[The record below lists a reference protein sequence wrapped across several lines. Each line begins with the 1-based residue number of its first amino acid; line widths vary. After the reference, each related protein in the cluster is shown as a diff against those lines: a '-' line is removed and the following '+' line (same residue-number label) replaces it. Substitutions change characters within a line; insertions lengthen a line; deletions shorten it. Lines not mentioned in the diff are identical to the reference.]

1 MQYIPCNS
9 PWQVERLQRKFAT
22 IHSTL
27 AQQPLNPKPLE
38 PTDATPRMS
47 ATLNT
52 ILAHH
57 GSLPPPSS
65 IPTVPTIDATS
76 KVSAQDACPPPAS
89 LVYQLK
95 LAYSIIIPALQAWP
109 EVKNGARS

>member
-76 KVSAQDACPPPAS
+76 KVSAQDASPPPCKLSISTEIIISNRHTCFAS
-89 LVYQLK
+89 L
-95 LAYSIIIPALQAWP
+95 A
-109 EVKNGARS
+109 